1 MLEELG
7 PEAESIFSSFD
18 RKATAAASLAQVW
31 VWVRVRVCV
40 CVGVRACVCVCVCV
54 CVCLFVCV
62 CVCACMRVRLYVCV
76 CVLWMR
82 VGVSVNA
89 GVSGCVTV
97 GVRATVHGCFLC
109 ALICRKERELA
120 MSFVCMQG
128 APKACATLH
137 ELHDLA
143 LILSHSQTHRAT
155 CQYAS
160 KGTF

>member
-1 MLEELG
+1 MDAGGGECECG
-7 PEAESIFSSFD
+7 RE
-18 RKATAAASLAQVW
+18 W
-31 VWVRVRVCV
+31 VCQCG
-40 CVGVRACVCVCVCV
+40 CVGEG
-54 CVCLFVCV
+54 L
-62 CVCACMRVRLYVCV
+62 
-76 CVLWMR
+76 LWMR

-89 GVSGCVTV
+89 GVSGCVSV